1 MRPRNVALKP
11 IHWGLHPQAVQR
23 QAWRVVLGNTACT
36 VACLVA
42 CLIALG
48 RVAAADPSAPTP
60 PPTAPPPVT
69 APRVTVPPANF
80 TPSWDLDGTYLWLGP
95 LGAASH
101 VDAQW
106 DSTFGADLALVVV
119 RENAPLALVGGNL
132 GASRW
137 TERGGGRVWVDGLL
151 GTHLVGHMLGI
162 SLGPIVE
169 LSELAHPRPGASIG
183 VWGFAG
189 ITPFARLG
197 AVADHGIFAEIGIHI
212 ALPVLRR

>member
-1 MRPRNVALKP
+1 MCTRYVALKQ
-11 IHWGLHPQAVQR
+11 IHWGLRPQAVQG
-23 QAWRVVLGNTACT
+23 QVWRIVLASAARGI
-36 VACLVA
+36 ACLVA
-42 CLIALG
+42 VI
-48 RVAAADPSAPTP
+48 RVAAADPIAPSAATSSAAASSAAPVVAAPARFP
-60 PPTAPPPVT
+60 P
-69 APRVTVPPANF
+69 
-80 TPSWDLDGTYLWLGP
+80 SSDLDGTYLWLGP
-95 LGAASH
+95 LGAASRI
-101 VDAQW
+101 DAQW
-106 DSTFGADLALVVV
+106 DTTFGADLALVVV
-119 RENAPLALVGGNL
+119 REHAPLALVGGNL